1 MGDTPSNYNILNGR
15 FDGKSAG
22 LKSIL
27 QHAGLKGPDG
37 QAKNNDDALMKV
49 IRGPR
54 ANAKEEKKAD
64 PKAPKQSSK

>member
-27 QHAGLKGPDG
+27 QHAGLKGADG
-37 QAKNNDDALMKV
+37 QAKINQDVFMKA
-49 IRGPR
+49 IRGPKP
-54 ANAKEEKKAD
+54 NAT
-64 PKAPKQSSK
+64 